1 MLINEFDDLW
11 HAHPFRP
18 FRMHLSDGRSVL
30 VRRPQLA
37 WHPPAYRVI
46 WVSDG
51 AGGPVRMVDL
61 QLVTELTLE
70 RGRGDNGNGRKRK

>member
-11 HAHPFRP
+11 QAKPFRP
-18 FRMHLSDGRSVL
+18 FRMRLSDGRSVL

-37 WHPPAYRVI
+37 WHPPGYVI
-46 WVSDG
+46 WVSDR
-51 AGGPVRMVDL
+51 ASGPVRMADL

-70 RGRGDNGNGRKRK
+70 RGRGDNGNGRKRKS